1 MPVIQGIVD
10 CMSSTQQLN
19 PGLGHGCLDGGRR
32 SGLAGLAESVSASSL
47 SMSAAVFDPLD
58 SQDGKI
64 TAKLRPKEDS
74 DCGPCGAAPLCR
86 QRFVRRAF
94 RPRTSRSGR
103 SRCSPVRPSTPYHV
117 ELTTARAEA
126 GSAAQ

>member
-1 MPVIQGIVD
+1 MVGGGQGW
-10 CMSSTQQLN
+10 
-19 PGLGHGCLDGGRR
+19 
-32 SGLAGLAESVSASSL
+32 AGLAESVSASSL

-58 SQDGKI
+58 SLEDGI
-64 TAKLRPKEDS
+64 VTAKLSPKEDS

-94 RPRTSRSGR
+94 RARMSRSRR

>member
-1 MPVIQGIVD
+1 MVGGGQGW
-10 CMSSTQQLN
+10 
-19 PGLGHGCLDGGRR
+19 
-32 SGLAGLAESVSASSL
+32 AGLVESVAASSL

-94 RPRTSRSGR
+94 RVRMSRSRR

-117 ELTTARAEA
+117 ELTAARAQA